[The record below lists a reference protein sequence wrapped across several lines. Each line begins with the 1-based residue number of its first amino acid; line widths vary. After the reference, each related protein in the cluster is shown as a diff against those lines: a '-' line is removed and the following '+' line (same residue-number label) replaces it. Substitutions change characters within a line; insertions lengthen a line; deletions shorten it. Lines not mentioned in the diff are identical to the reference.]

1 MKILCKNSC
10 VFENKHFSFSF
21 SFSFFQVSAFADDL
35 AIALSHPDKDEAQ
48 RRIQNETDKVAR
60 WSRKW
65 QLSLNKKCEACLF
78 TTATGEAQWKP
89 EVRIE
94 EEMIPH
100 NKTPTFLGITYDTQ
114 LTFEKHV
121 NTVVKKMEQ
130 RSGLLARLGGVDW
143 GWSRE
148 SMRTIYSATQRSLA
162 EYAAPAWAPWISKT
176 NQMKIERAQLRL
188 ARSKEDN
195 REPQNNTRR
204 SCATGGRLGGGEDGD
219 C

>member
-1 MKILCKNSC
+1 M
-10 VFENKHFSFSF
+10 
-21 SFSFFQVSAFADDL
+21 
-35 AIALSHPDKDEAQ
+35 
-48 RRIQNETDKVAR
+48 
-60 WSRKW
+60 
-65 QLSLNKKCEACLF
+65 
-78 TTATGEAQWKP
+78 G
-89 EVRIE
+89 IE

-100 NKTPTFLGITYDTQ
+100 NKTPTFLGVTYDTQ

-121 NTVVKKMEQ
+121 NTVVRKMEQ

-176 NQMKIERAQLRL
+176 NQMKIESAVKI
-188 ARSKEDN
+188 SKEDN

-204 SCATGGRLGGGEDGD
+204 SSATGGRLGGGEDEDGD